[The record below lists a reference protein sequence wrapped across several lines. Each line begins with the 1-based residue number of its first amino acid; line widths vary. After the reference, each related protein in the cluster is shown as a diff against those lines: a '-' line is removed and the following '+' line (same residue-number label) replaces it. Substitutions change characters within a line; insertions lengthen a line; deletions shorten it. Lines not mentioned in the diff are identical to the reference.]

1 MKLILLIVLLLVLFI
16 PKSMTKYN
24 GHYVHKS
31 HTLNEKKVHE
41 RTLKKLR
48 KDTQELIERL
58 QQDFPRD
65 PSTKRLTRWFNGWR
79 GEFHEMEH
87 RDNPRAFGYN
97 VEKGKY
103 IAVCLHDAQ
112 NRPNAYN
119 EVFFVLLHEL
129 AHIATEDYAH
139 NAHFWATYR
148 RLIRVASNAGLYRNV
163 DYAKSPRRFCH
174 NTLTSNPTFF

>member
-1 MKLILLIVLLLVLFI
+1 MKLFLLIVLLLLI
-16 PKSMTKYN
+16 LYLPAMTVYK
-24 GHYVHKS
+24 GHYLHKS
-31 HTLNEKKVHE
+31 HTLHEKRVLE

-58 QQDFPRD
+58 QLDFPDD
-65 PSTKRLTRWFNGWR
+65 PSTTRLTRWFGQWR

-87 RDNPRAFGYN
+87 RESPRAFGYN
-97 VEKGKY
+97 VNKGKH
-103 IAVCLHDAQ
+103 IAVCLHDAR

-129 AHIATEDYAH
+129 AHVGTDNYAH
-139 NAHFWATYR
+139 DARFWGTFR
-148 RLIRVASNAGLYRNV
+148 RLIRVASDAGLYQNT
-163 DYAKSPRRFCH
+163 DYARFPKKFCH